1 MAMLVYQRVAT
12 ICTVKNVIG
21 ARYPGSLAGAMN
33 QLDLTFEWGYTYGYV
48 YNI

>member
-1 MAMLVYQRVAT
+1 MYCKKCDR
-12 ICTVKNVIG
+12 